1 MNQVNNQVALRIVS
15 VIAVLFG
22 LLTIKSGGS
31 VLFGPE
37 SAKLAA
43 GNVVDFVLW
52 FNFLAGFLY
61 VISGIGLWMEKVWAV
76 WLAGLIAIM
85 TALVFLALAVHISGD
100 GLYENRTIAAMTLR
114 FTLWMFIFF
123 FSRKKLTGRT

>member
-1 MNQVNNQVALRIVS
+1 MNQAKKNIVLRVVA
-15 VIAVLFG
+15 VIAFLFG

-37 SAKLAA
+37 TAKLAA
-43 GNVVDFVLW
+43 GNAVDFVLW

-61 VISGIGLWMEKVWAV
+61 VIAGIGLWLEKLWAV
-76 WLAGLIAIM
+76 WLAGIIASM
-85 TALVFLALAVHISGD
+85 TALVFIALGVHISGG

-114 FTLWMFIFF
+114 LTLWTFIFF
-123 FSRKKLTGRT
+123 FTRKKLAGRA

>member
-1 MNQVNNQVALRIVS
+1 MNQVKKKIALSVVS
-15 VIAVLFG
+15 VVAVLFG
-22 LLTIKSGGS
+22 LLTIKTGGS

-61 VISGIGLWMEKVWAV
+61 VIAGIGLWMEKVWAV

-85 TALVFLALAVHISGD
+85 TALVFLALTVHISGG

-114 FTLWMFIFF
+114 FTLWTFIFF
-123 FSRKKLTGRT
+123 FTRKKLAGRT